1 MMMMLRNTSLISHLA
16 WKRRCRAEPRT
27 SIVPGWYVPLPGYCF
42 SFGSNVSHKDTR
54 RAFWSIFASM
64 ITMLRFI
71 SPFSLPSQAQVANH
85 RWWSKIWPVTNQV
98 SPSEQI
104 PPRIKNSMCV
114 TPNLRM
120 LINNSKV
127 NIRLAPFRRHRVWV
141 SSDYSLSHRDAS
153 HQLRRSSLWTTA
165 GATVDRPG
173 CMHESP
179 MLNQSAMSR
188 TGFWF
193 EMECEIPFL

>member
-1 MMMMLRNTSLISHLA
+1 MSLYRGIAFPLVLMSLTKTLAEHSGLYLLRWSQC
-16 WKRRCRAEPRT
+16 W
-27 SIVPGWYVPLPGYCF
+27 
-42 SFGSNVSHKDTR
+42 GSYH
-54 RAFWSIFASM
+54 
-64 ITMLRFI
+64 RFLW
-71 SPFSLPSQAQVANH
+71 LPSQAQVANH

-104 PPRIKNSMCV
+104 PPRIKNSRCV

-153 HQLRRSSLWTTA
+153 HQLRRSSLWTTT